1 MSARRTKG
9 SGRAPRVEYRL
20 VRRPAPPVVAP
31 ALDEAQ
37 RAVVEHSGGPLLVLA
52 GPGTG
57 KTTTLVEAV
66 ARRVEAGTDL
76 ERIAVLTFSRK
87 AAGEL
92 RERIARRIG
101 RTTATPAAVT
111 FHSFC
116 HTLVAA
122 HRPAEDAGV
131 PLRLLSATE
140 QDVAVRELLRGTVV
154 DGRPWPATIAR
165 CLDTRGLAEEVRDV
179 LARVGERGIDLRRV
193 AEFAD
198 AEDAAVWRAL
208 AAFADEYADVL
219 DARGVL
225 DYTELVRRAVALA
238 ESPPVRAQLRERF
251 DAVFVDEY
259 QDSDPAQVR
268 LLQAMAGDGRDL
280 VVFGDPDQSI
290 YAFRGA
296 DVRGILD
303 FPQAFGD
310 RTGAPARTLVLRTS
324 RRAVPELLAASREVA
339 RRLPLAGL
347 PADAAR
353 AHRDLRP
360 SLDPGPGP
368 ALEVLTFPSVGAE
381 LEHVADVLR
390 RAHLADGVPWSDMAV
405 LVRSGTRTIPV
416 VRRVLGAAGVPLEV
430 AGDEIALRAE
440 PAVALLL
447 TALKVASTLAA
458 DPPSEAGAVPAA
470 LRAVLTPEAARTL
483 LLSPLGGIDPADLRR
498 LGRALRAEARAGGL
512 TGEELA
518 PSAELIR
525 DALAVP
531 RLLIGPDAAAA
542 GAARRLG
549 ELLAKVA
556 ADLAAGGSAEEALW
570 RLWEGTSWPE
580 DLARSAAG
588 SGAAARRADRDLDAV
603 CALFDL
609 AARAEEKAG
618 RRGVANFLAEIE
630 AQEIPS
636 EAPRSA
642 DGTTDAV
649 RVLTA
654 HRSKGLE
661 WPLVAVVGVQEGLW
675 PDLRRRGSLLQ
686 ADRLEPDG
694 LAPVPSIAS
703 VVAEERRLFY
713 VAVTR
718 AKQRLIVTAV
728 DAPDE
733 DGDRPSR
740 FLRELGVEVREVR
753 TRPAR
758 TLAPAALVASLR
770 AVLEDPASSDALRA
784 VAAGRLATLA
794 DARDGAGRPLV
805 PSAAPE
811 RWWGT
816 VDPSD
821 AEVPVR
827 PLDEPLKL
835 SASAVQGLTSCPLRW
850 FLQREVSADSAPT
863 IRMTFGNVLHALA
876 EEVARTGVD
885 DLDALMKRLDTVWS
899 ELTFDAPWQSSVQ
912 REAAREALRAFL
924 AWHSGRPDRE
934 LVGAEVPF
942 DIHIDAGGE
951 TVHLRGSL
959 DRIERDADGRTRVVD
974 FKTSKSSPTKEEIA
988 AHPQLATYQAAVAA
1002 GALDDLGVSRECGG
1016 AELVML
1022 RQVNAKGLPKVNAQ
1036 DACADAENP
1045 NWALELLGEAAQRLR
1060 EEQFTP
1066 RPSDDCDMC
1075 EYRRCCSG
1083 RAEGRQVIT

>member
-1 MSARRTKG
+1 MRT
-9 SGRAPRVEYRL
+9 P
-20 VRRPAPPVVAP
+20 PAPVVP
-31 ALDEAQ
+31 PTLDAAQ
-37 RAVVEHSGGPLLVLA
+37 RAVVEHAGGPLLVLA

-87 AAGEL
+87 AAAEL
-92 RERIARRIG
+92 RDRIARRVG
-101 RTTATPAAVT
+101 RTTAAPVAST

-116 HTLVAA
+116 HALVAA
-122 HRPAEDAGV
+122 HRPVEDAGV

-140 QDVAVRELLRGTVV
+140 QDVAVRELLRGTGA
-154 DGRPWPATIAR
+154 DSRPWPAMIAR

-179 LARVGERGIDLRRV
+179 LARVGERDIDLRRV
-193 AEFAD
+193 AAVAGDE
-198 AEDAAVWRAL
+198 EGAAVWRAL
-208 AAFADEYADVL
+208 ASFADEYADVL

-238 ESPPVRAQLRERF
+238 ESPAVRAELRERF

-259 QDSDPAQVR
+259 QDSDPGQVR
-268 LLQAMAGDGRDL
+268 LLQALAGDGRDL

-303 FPQAFGD
+303 FPREFPNRA
-310 RTGAPARTLVLRTS
+310 GASARTLVLRTS

-339 RRLPLAGL
+339 RRLPLSGL
-347 PADAAR
+347 PAEAAR
-353 AHRDLRP
+353 VHRELLP
-360 SLDPGPGP
+360 ALDPAEMP
-368 ALEVLTFPSVGAE
+368 ALDVLTFGSVGAE
-381 LEHVADVLR
+381 LSHVADVLR

-405 LVRSGTRTIPV
+405 LVRSGTRTIPT

-447 TALKVASTLAA
+447 TALKVAAA
-458 DPPSEAGAVPAA
+458 MASDGPSAE
-470 LRAVLTPEAARTL
+470 LLTPDVARTL

-498 LGRALRAEARAGGL
+498 LGRALRAEARAGGA
-512 TGEELA
+512 TADELA
-518 PSAELIR
+518 PSAQLIR
-525 DALAVP
+525 DALAEP
-531 RLLIGPDAAAA
+531 RKLVGPDAAAA
-542 GAARRLG
+542 GAARKLG

-556 ADLAAGGSAEEALW
+556 HDLAGGGSAEDALW
-570 RLWEGTSWPE
+570 RLWSSTSWPE

-588 SGAAARRADRDLDAV
+588 TGAAARRADRDLDAV

-630 AQEIPS
+630 AQEIPG
-636 EAPRSA
+636 EAPRNR
-642 DGTTDAV
+642 DGRSEAV
-649 RVLTA
+649 RVMTA

-686 ADRLEPDG
+686 ADRLGADG
-694 LAPVPSIAS
+694 LQAPPSTAS
-703 VVAEERRLFY
+703 VLAEERRLFY

-718 AKQRLIVTAV
+718 AKRRLLVTAV
-728 DAPDE
+728 EGPDE
-733 DGDRPSR
+733 DGERPSR

-758 TLAPAALVASLR
+758 PLSPAGLVAALR
-770 AVLEDPASSDALRA
+770 ATLEDPDTAEPLRV
-784 VAAGRLATLA
+784 VAAARLATLA

-816 VDPSD
+816 VEPTVAD
-821 AEVPVR
+821 VPVR
-827 PLDEPLKL
+827 AVDVPLAL
-835 SASAVQGLTSCPLRW
+835 SASAVNGLASCPLRW

-863 IRMTFGNVLHALA
+863 IRMTFGNVIHALA

-885 DLDALMKRLDTVWS
+885 DLGDLMKRLDTVWS
-899 ELTFDAPWQSSVQ
+899 ELTFDAPWQSAVQ
-912 REAAREALRAFL
+912 REAARDALRAFL
-924 AWHSGRPDRE
+924 GWHSGRPDRE
-934 LVGAEVPF
+934 LLGAEVPF
-942 DIHIDAGGE
+942 EVTFEAGGE
-951 TVHLRGSL
+951 QIHLRGSL
-959 DRIERDADGRTRVVD
+959 DRIERDPDGRTRVVD
-974 FKTSKSSPTKEEIA
+974 FKTSKTAVTKEETA
-988 AHPQLATYQAAVAA
+988 GHPQLATYQAAVAV
-1002 GALDDLGVSRECGG
+1002 GALDELGASRDCGG

-1022 RQVNAKGLPKVNAQ
+1022 RQINAKGLPKICAQ

-1045 NWALELLGEAAQRLR
+1045 QWAMDLLGEAARRLR

-1066 RPSDDCDMC
+1066 RPSEACDMC

-1083 RAEGRQVIT
+1083 RAEGRQVIR

>member
-1 MSARRTKG
+1 MRT
-9 SGRAPRVEYRL
+9 P
-20 VRRPAPPVVAP
+20 PPPVVPP

-37 RAVVEHSGGPLLVLA
+37 RAVVEHPRGPLLVLA

-76 ERIAVLTFSRK
+76 ERVAVLTFSRK
-87 AAGEL
+87 AATEL
-92 RERIARRIG
+92 RERITRRVG
-101 RTTATPAAVT
+101 KTTATPAAST

-116 HTLVAA
+116 HALVAA
-122 HRPAEDAGV
+122 HRPVEDAGT
-131 PLRLLSATE
+131 PLRLLAASE
-140 QDVAVRELLRGTVV
+140 QDVAVRELLRGTAA
-154 DGRPWPATIAR
+154 DGRRWPPTIAR

-179 LARVGERGIDLRRV
+179 LARVGERDVDLRRL
-193 AEFAD
+193 ATAADDPED
-198 AEDAAVWRAL
+198 AEIWRSL
-208 AAFADEYADVL
+208 AAFVDEYADVL

-238 ESPPVRAQLRERF
+238 ESPSVRAPLRDRY

-259 QDSDPAQVR
+259 QDSDPGQVR
-268 LLQAMAGDGRDL
+268 LLQALAGDGRDL

-303 FPQAFGD
+303 FPHAFPD
-310 RTGAPARTLVLRTS
+310 RAGRPARTLVLRTS
-324 RRAVPELLAASREVA
+324 RRAVPQLLAGSRDVA
-339 RRLPLAGL
+339 RRLPLSGL
-347 PADAAR
+347 AAEAAR
-353 AHRDLRP
+353 VHRDLVP
-360 SLDPGPGP
+360 ALESVAGP
-368 ALEVLTFPSVGAE
+368 ALDVLTFGSVGAE

-405 LVRSGTRTIPV
+405 LVRSGTRTIPT

-447 TALKVASTLAA
+447 TALDVA
-458 DPPSEAGAVPAA
+458 AA
-470 LRAVLTPEAARTL
+470 LGTDGPSSAVLTPDVARTL

-498 LGRALRAEARAGGL
+498 LGRALRAEARAGGA
-512 TGEELA
+512 TAEDLA

-525 DALAVP
+525 DALAEP
-531 RLLIGPDAAAA
+531 RRLIGPDAAAA

-556 ADLAAGGSAEEALW
+556 AELATGGSAEDALW
-570 RLWEGTSWPE
+570 QLWSGTSWPA
-580 DLARSAAG
+580 DLARAAAG
-588 SGAAARRADRDLDAV
+588 TGAAARRADRDLDAV

-636 EAPRSA
+636 EAPRSG
-642 DGTTDAV
+642 DGRTDAV
-649 RVLTA
+649 RVMTA

-686 ADRLEPDG
+686 ADRIAPDG
-694 LAPVPSIAS
+694 LVPPPSTAS
-703 VVAEERRLFY
+703 VLAEERRLFY

-718 AKQRLIVTAV
+718 AKRRLLVTAV
-728 DAPDE
+728 DVPDE
-733 DGDRPSR
+733 DGERPSR

-758 TLAPAALVASLR
+758 PLSPAGLVAALRST
-770 AVLEDPASSDALRA
+770 LEDPASSAALRA
-784 VAAGRLATLA
+784 AAAGRLAALA

-816 VDPSD
+816 VDESV

-827 PLDEPLKL
+827 AVDLPLAL
-835 SASAVQGLTSCPLRW
+835 SASAVNGLASCPLRW

-863 IRMTFGNVLHALA
+863 IRMTFGNVIHALA

-885 DLDALMKRLDTVWS
+885 DLDQLMKRLDTVWS
-899 ELTFDAPWQSSVQ
+899 ELTFDAPWQSAVQ
-912 REAAREALRAFL
+912 REAARDALRAFL

-934 LVGAEVPF
+934 LLGAEVAF
-942 DIHIDAGGE
+942 EVTLDAGGE
-951 TVHLRGSL
+951 QVRLRGSL
-959 DRIERDADGRTRVVD
+959 DRIERDADGRARVVD
-974 FKTSKSSPTKEEIA
+974 FKTSKTAVTKDETA
-988 AHPQLATYQAAVAA
+988 AHPQLATYQVAVAA
-1002 GALDDLGVSRECGG
+1002 GALDELGMPRECGG

-1022 RQVNAKGLPKVNAQ
+1022 RQVNAKGLPKVCAQ
-1036 DACADAENP
+1036 EACADAENP
-1045 NWALELLGEAAQRLR
+1045 EWALELLGEAARRLR
-1060 EEQFTP
+1060 AEQFTP
-1066 RPSDDCDMC
+1066 RPSEECDMC
-1075 EYRRCCSG
+1075 DYRRCCSG
-1083 RAEGRQVIT
+1083 RAEGHQVIR